1 MAYEVLALVP
11 VSNNRQPVGRVVD
24 VPDFAFSVLKFWL
37 YAVVKD
43 EIDTCVDPF
52 PTKANSKKA
61 VKYKYR
67 IVVVWSEVQKN
78 QLFESEFVI
87 VAWSKY

>member
-1 MAYEVLALVP
+1 
-11 VSNNRQPVGRVVD
+11 
-24 VPDFAFSVLKFWL
+24 
-37 YAVVKD
+37 VVKD
-43 EIDTCVDPF
+43 EIDTWVDPF

-61 VKYKYR
+61 VRYKYR

-87 VAWSKY
+87 VAWSK